1 MSFTHHITAIKDIF
15 IEKDT
20 EIEKLKAKLK
30 KKNEEIQAKK
40 EEIQAKNEEISKLQ
54 DLLNIT
60 HGEKPF
66 QKFSDYILHVCKD
79 GEQRTV
85 RDIFDEI
92 NKMTLK
98 PWSDDAKTP
107 CNTCNATCAKL
118 FNEGKLLKTNH
129 IPRRYYKLL

>member
-1 MSFTHHITAIKDIF
+1 MSFPHHITAIKDIF
-15 IEKDT
+15 IEKDK

-30 KKNEEIQAKK
+30 KKNEEI
-40 EEIQAKNEEISKLQ
+40 EAKNEEIKQLQ

-60 HGEKPF
+60 PGEKPF
-66 QKFSDYILHVCKD
+66 QTFSDYILHVCKD
-79 GEQRTV
+79 GEQRSV

-92 NKMTLK
+92 NKMTVK

-118 FNEGKLLKTNH
+118 FKEGKLLKTNH
-129 IPRRYYKLL
+129 IPRKYYKLL

>member
-15 IEKDT
+15 IEKDK

-30 KKNEEIQAKK
+30 KKNEEI
-40 EEIQAKNEEISKLQ
+40 EAKNEEIKQLQ

-60 HGEKPF
+60 PGEKPF
-66 QKFSDYILHVCKD
+66 QTFSDYILHVCKD
-79 GEQRTV
+79 GEQRSV

-92 NKMTLK
+92 NKMTVK

-118 FNEGKLLKTNH
+118 FKEGKLLKTNH
-129 IPRRYYKLL
+129 IPRKYYKLL

>member
-1 MSFTHHITAIKDIF
+1 MSFTHHITTIKDIF

-30 KKNEEIQAKK
+30 KKNEEIQAK
-40 EEIQAKNEEISKLQ
+40 NEEISKLQ

-60 HGEKPF
+60 PGEKPF

-92 NKMTLK
+92 NKMTVK

-129 IPRRYYKLL
+129 IPRKYYKLL

>member
-1 MSFTHHITAIKDIF
+1 MSFTHHITALKDIF

-30 KKNEEIQAKK
+30 KKNEEI
-40 EEIQAKNEEISKLQ
+40 SKLQ

-60 HGEKPF
+60 PGEKPF

-92 NKMTLK
+92 NKMNVK

-118 FNEGKLLKTNH
+118 FKEGKLLKTNH
-129 IPRRYYKLL
+129 TPRKYYKLL

>member
-1 MSFTHHITAIKDIF
+1 MSVAHHITALKDIF
-15 IEKDT
+15 IEKDK

-30 KKNEEIQAKK
+30 KKNEEI
-40 EEIQAKNEEISKLQ
+40 EAKNEEIKQLQ

-60 HGEKPF
+60 PGEKPF
-66 QKFSDYILHVCKD
+66 QTFSDYILHVCKD
-79 GEQRTV
+79 GEQRSV

-92 NKMTLK
+92 NKMTVK

-118 FNEGKLLKTNH
+118 FKEGKLLKTNH
-129 IPRRYYKLL
+129 IPRKYYKLL

>member
-1 MSFTHHITAIKDIF
+1 MSVAHHITAIKDIF

-30 KKNEEIQAKK
+30 KKNEEIQAK
-40 EEIQAKNEEISKLQ
+40 NEEISKLQ

-60 HGEKPF
+60 PGEKPF

-85 RDIFDEI
+85 RAIFDEI
-92 NKMTLK
+92 DKMNVK
-98 PWSDDAKTP
+98 PWSEDAKTP
-107 CNTCNATCAKL
+107 CNTCNAACARL
-118 FNEGKLLKTNH
+118 FKENKLLKTNDT
-129 IPRRYYKLL
+129 PRKYFMLLN